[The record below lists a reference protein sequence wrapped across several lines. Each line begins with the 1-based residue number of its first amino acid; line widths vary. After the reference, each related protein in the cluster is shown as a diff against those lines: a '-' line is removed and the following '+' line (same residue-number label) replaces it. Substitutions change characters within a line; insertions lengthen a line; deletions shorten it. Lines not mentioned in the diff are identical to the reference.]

1 MDQESN
7 SLELTME
14 LHSLSTFIG
23 YSYRVSD
30 VHWNDSRTD
39 IQVRK
44 LKPEERTQI
53 KDRKGRRNP
62 PPPHTPGEIQ
72 LYESS

>member
-1 MDQESN
+1 
-7 SLELTME
+7 ME

-62 PPPHTPGEIQ
+62 PPPTPPGK
-72 LYESS
+72 SSCMSHHDTNAGC